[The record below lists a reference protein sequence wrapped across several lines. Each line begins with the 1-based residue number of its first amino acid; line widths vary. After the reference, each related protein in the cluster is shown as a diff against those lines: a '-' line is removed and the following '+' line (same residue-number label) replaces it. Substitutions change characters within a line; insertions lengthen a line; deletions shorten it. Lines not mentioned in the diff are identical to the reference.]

1 MIARVGGLL
10 LLVLAT
16 SLGGG
21 VIGYSLAKKATVD
34 ATPVSVPDG
43 ARCVRAGLRREFRY
57 ATA

>member
-21 VIGYSLAKKATVD
+21 VIGYGLGETCRRGS
-34 ATPVSVPDG
+34 
-43 ARCVRAGLRREFRY
+43 RAGSAHRMVRVRSNRPSP
-57 ATA
+57 